1 MNEVDSIIIWSYIM
15 VFFILKNEWSVIDS
29 YEWPELQQNIIL
41 SLDPNL
47 MYSGTIWVEKLCD
60 GIEYP
65 YFHAEPTKEELGW
78 E

>member
-1 MNEVDSIIIWSYIM
+1 M
-15 VFFILKNEWSVIDS
+15 VFFNLKNEWSVIDS
-29 YEWPELQQNIIL
+29 YEWPELQQNVIL

-47 MYSGTIWVEKLCD
+47 M
-60 GIEYP
+60 YP